1 MTQADRIRAQ
11 LPLTPVPGLPGVV
24 LHLASPNSG
33 LRRLTDATPYWAYVW
48 AGGAVLARY
57 LQDHPDVV
65 RGRRVLDLGAGS
77 GIVGIVAAQAGA
89 RVLAAEIDPLG
100 RIALTL
106 NAAANGV
113 EIAVLPG
120 DILTAAPPDTDL
132 ILVGDLFYDDAL
144 VVPVLGFLDRAM
156 AQGSDVLIG
165 DPGRVSLPMARLAG
179 VAVYDVPDFG
189 SPTVGPATVYRLTV
203 DATPA
208 PVAAPPHPP
217 RARR

>member
-1 MTQADRIRAQ
+1 MTQAERIRAQ

-24 LHLASPNSG
+24 LHLASPSSG

-57 LQDHPDVV
+57 LQDHPNVV

-77 GIVGIVAAQAGA
+77 GLVGIVASQIGAQ
-89 RVLAAEIDPLG
+89 VLAAEIDPLG
-100 RIALTL
+100 RVALAL

-113 EIAVLPG
+113 VIEVLPG
-120 DILTAAPPDTDL
+120 DILIAAPPHTDL

-156 AQGSDVLIG
+156 AQGIDVLIG
-165 DPGRVSLPMARLAG
+165 DPGRAPLPMARLVR

-189 SPTVGPATVYRLTV
+189 SPTVRPATVYRLTV
-203 DATPA
+203 DAMPA
-208 PVAAPPHPP
+208 PVAAPPRHP
-217 RARR
+217 RVAR